1 MNTNTTK
8 STTRTL
14 KIDGMSGDDCVQK
27 VKGALDGVNG
37 VETESVRVGAA
48 TIGAD
53 KSGCD
58 AACRAIDQAGYQARE
73 QSGSDSRNQYG
84 NDERNQT
91 GGDSRNQSGNDSRN
105 QAAGDSRNQPAND
118 ARNQSANDSS
128 RNLSGDDAG
137 QHSGA
142 RPATAQGRDRQPQ
155 KGDQAQTSRR

>member
-14 KIDGMSGDDCVQK
+14 KIDGMSGDQCVQK

-58 AACRAIDQAGYQARE
+58 AACHAIDQAGFQARE
-73 QSGSDSRNQYG
+73 QSGSDSRNQ
-84 NDERNQT
+84 
-91 GGDSRNQSGNDSRN
+91 
-105 QAAGDSRNQPAND
+105 AVGDSRNQP
-118 ARNQSANDSS
+118 ANDSS